1 MAFSRTLLRPT
12 AAVFLAIAGL
22 VVALVA
28 TAGPAAAHA
37 VVLSTSPEDGSVV
50 DEAPQEISVTFNES
64 VTPSDEGTSLR
75 NADGEKIPVDVAAAD
90 KSVVITP
97 TEDLEDG
104 THLVGW
110 RVTSDDG
117 HPISGA
123 FTFSIGS
130 ETEVTA
136 GVEDSDDDGSLTVSI
151 LLWLL
156 RGLLYVGALL
166 SAGLLLFERCFV
178 PRGTPLTKAF
188 NSAVGTMVKW
198 GAFIAAVSALLLAP
212 VTVVW
217 QNGGALGDLISGST
231 WLQTVSSAPFLTFIV
246 VTVALILAAFAGRQ
260 YRVRPN
266 PFFAVLLAMGVI
278 GGAVALTFTGHTRTV
293 EPIWLVAG
301 SDVIHVAA
309 GAFWLGG
316 LAGLC
321 LAFKHLDG
329 QIDVARCVSRFS
341 AGAVFVVA
349 VLAATGVVMAWQIF
363 GAWSPLWETTYGWL
377 LLAKV
382 GVVGVIVLIAAW
394 NKFKLVPAVEN
405 DVSNSSGTSDSS
417 GVSSSAEVT
426 QPDTAHRFLRRSV
439 IVEGFLL
446 LVVLAV
452 TGVLVSQSPQ
462 DAASADDGE
471 VASEAEEDHD
481 HHELASGMVH
491 VQAIPGEGRDQEI
504 LIEVSDDDGPLELDE
519 EPTIQMNLPDQDVGP
534 LDVEVIPT
542 ERGSYEA
549 TFSAPIAGDWE
560 GEVDIR
566 FSKFEQ
572 EKLPLNISVN

>member
-12 AAVFLAIAGL
+12 AAVFIAIAGL

-50 DEAPQEISVTFNES
+50 DEAPQEISVTFNEP

-75 NADGEKIPVDVAAAD
+75 SADGEVIPVDVAAAD
-90 KSVVITP
+90 KSLVITP
-97 TEDLEDG
+97 SEDLEEG

-123 FTFSIGS
+123 FTFSIGA
-130 ETEVTA
+130 ETEITA
-136 GVEDSDDDGSLTVSI
+136 DVDDSGDDGSLAVSI
-151 LLWLL
+151 LLWVL
-156 RGLLYVGALL
+156 RGLLYIGALL

-178 PRGTPLTKAF
+178 PRGTPLTTAF

-198 GAFIAAVSALLLAP
+198 GAFIAALSALLLAP

-217 QNGGALGDLISGST
+217 QNGGALGDIASGST
-231 WLQTVSSAPFLTFIV
+231 WSETVSSAPFLTFVV
-246 VTVALILAAFAGRQ
+246 VTVALIMAAVAGRQ
-260 YRVRPN
+260 YRVRSN
-266 PFFAVLLAMGVI
+266 PFLAVVLAAGVI

-301 SDVIHVAA
+301 SDVVHVAA

-316 LAGLC
+316 LAGLF

-329 QIDVARCVSRFS
+329 PVDVARCVSRFS
-341 AGAVFVVA
+341 AAAVFVVA

-377 LLAKV
+377 LIAKV

-405 DVSNSSGTSDSS
+405 GVSNSSDSSDTSDSS
-417 GVSSSAEVT
+417 EAT
-426 QPDTAHRFLRRSV
+426 QVDPSHRFLRRTV
-439 IVEGFLL
+439 IVEGLLL

-452 TGVLVSQSPQ
+452 TGVLVNQSPNDSDSSGG
-462 DAASADDGE
+462 DAAVSEPEE
-471 VASEAEEDHD
+471 VHD
-481 HHELASGMVH
+481 HHDLSSGMVH
-491 VQAIPGEGRDQEI
+491 LQAIPGEGRDQEI

-519 EPTIQMNLPDQDVGP
+519 DPTIQMNLPDQDVGP
-534 LDVEVIPT
+534 LEVEVTPT
-542 ERGSYEA
+542 ETGTYEA
-549 TFSAPIAGDWE
+549 TFSAPVAGDWE

-566 FSKFEQ
+566 FSKYEQ
-572 EKLPLNISVN
+572 EKLPLDISVN